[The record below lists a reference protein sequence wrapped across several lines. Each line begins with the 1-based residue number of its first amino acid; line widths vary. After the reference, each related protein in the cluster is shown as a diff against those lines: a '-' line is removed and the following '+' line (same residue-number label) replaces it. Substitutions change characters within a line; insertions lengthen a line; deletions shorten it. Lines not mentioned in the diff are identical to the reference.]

1 MLQTRGILV
10 NVKCH
15 ARMDGYHD
23 GVRHTITRELLG
35 RLGGS
40 AKVQAMLGSM
50 GLRYAGSDVPG
61 WRITM
66 MELVIPGRIPMGT
79 RWCLIGKNLVWRYE

>member
-1 MLQTRGILV
+1 
-10 NVKCH
+10 
-15 ARMDGYHD
+15 MDGYHD

-61 WRITM
+61 WRVTM
-66 MELVIPGRIPMGT
+66 MELVIPVPYSYGHSVVLDWKPI
-79 RWCLIGKNLVWRYE
+79 